1 LLNYIENSR
10 NFIMQK
16 IRTTTN
22 NTITV
27 EPSDHA
33 ALNPMIKKSVLATE

>member
-1 LLNYIENSR
+1 LLNYTENWL
-10 NFIMQK
+10 NFIVQK

-27 EPSDHA
+27 EPADHA
-33 ALNPMIKKSVLATE
+33 ALRPMIKKSVLATE